1 MEAARVMVALK
12 VVDKAAVN
20 PVVDKAPV
28 NPVVDKAAVL
38 AWAAAAVPA
47 WAAAATVWVVAVSVW
62 VVFNPDNLM
71 DLQAGTKG
79 SGRVLFPADFRLGIA
94 STCNH
99 STSKI
104 LE

>member
-20 PVVDKAPV
+20 PVVDKAAV

-38 AWAAAAVPA
+38 AWAAAATVWVVA
-47 WAAAATVWVVAVSVW
+47 VSVWVVAVSVW

-104 LE
+104 LG

>member
-1 MEAARVMVALK
+1 

-20 PVVDKAPV
+20 PVVDKAAV

-38 AWAAAAVPA
+38 AWAAAATVWVVA
-47 WAAAATVWVVAVSVW
+47 VSVWVVAVSVW

-104 LE
+104 LG

>member
-1 MEAARVMVALK
+1 MALK

-20 PVVDKAPV
+20 PVVDKA
-28 NPVVDKAAVL
+28 AVL
-38 AWAAAAVPA
+38 A

>member
-20 PVVDKAPV
+20 PVVDKA
-28 NPVVDKAAVL
+28 
-38 AWAAAAVPA
+38 
-47 WAAAATVWVVAVSVW
+47 AATVWVVAVSVW
-62 VVFNPDNLM
+62 VVFNHDNLM